1 MHRRNQRGDRGN
13 LEAGPRGNASGNTA
27 IAAQE
32 LMRNSTLNDIQQEL
46 AHNLRSEIGV
56 FDFSRFQKIFFS
68 ASLIFSNWYYK
79 VHRKS
84 TQENPCFMRV
94 SRLVH
99 FFAECD
105 AKHCGKG
112 NYFAIS
118 PVDKKS

>member
-94 SRLVH
+94 SRLVQIGR
-99 FFAECD
+99 ASCR
-105 AKHCGKG
+105 
-112 NYFAIS
+112 
-118 PVDKKS
+118 